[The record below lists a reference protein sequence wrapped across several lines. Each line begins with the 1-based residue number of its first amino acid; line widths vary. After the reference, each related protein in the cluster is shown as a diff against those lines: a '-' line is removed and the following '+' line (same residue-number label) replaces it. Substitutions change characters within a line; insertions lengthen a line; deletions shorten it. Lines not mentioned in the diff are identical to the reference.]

1 MSENEAERRAVIA
14 ERIREARK
22 MAGLSQG
29 QVAKLMGLHRPS
41 ISEIEAGNRRI
52 SADELKQLAGLLD
65 VSVAWLVGDAPETVE
80 TDDPR
85 VQLAARELKKL
96 KPKDLD
102 RLLRL
107 LASMRDEDEKPGGR
121 GGKR

>member
-1 MSENEAERRAVIA
+1 MSDKDEQRRAAVA

-22 MAGLSQG
+22 QAGLSQG

-41 ISEIEAGNRRI
+41 VSEIEAGNRRV
-52 SADELKQLAGLLD
+52 SAEEVVTLAKLFD
-65 VSVAWLVGDAPETVE
+65 VSVAWLVGDAPESVE

-85 VQLAARELKKL
+85 IQLAARELKKL
-96 KPKDLD
+96 KPQDLE

-107 LASMRDEDEKPGGR
+107 LASMRDAGSTSGR
-121 GGKR
+121 GGKK

>member
-1 MSENEAERRAVIA
+1 MNDKEESHRMAIA

-22 MAGLSQG
+22 QAGLSQG

-41 ISEIEAGNRRI
+41 VSEIEAGNRRVR
-52 SADELKQLAGLLD
+52 AEELAKLAEFFD
-65 VSVAWLVGDAPETVE
+65 VSVAWLLGDVPESVE

-85 VQLAARELKKL
+85 IQLAARELKKL
-96 KPKDLD
+96 KPKDLE

-107 LASMRDEDEKPGGR
+107 LASMRDIDANGGR
-121 GGKR
+121 GGKK